1 MKTINCPNCWNKIAY
16 DEKKDYEIRCNNCWE
31 VYCNEEVE

>member
-1 MKTINCPNCWNKIAY
+1 MRIIKCPNCWNEIAY

-31 VYCNEEVE
+31 VYCNEEAK